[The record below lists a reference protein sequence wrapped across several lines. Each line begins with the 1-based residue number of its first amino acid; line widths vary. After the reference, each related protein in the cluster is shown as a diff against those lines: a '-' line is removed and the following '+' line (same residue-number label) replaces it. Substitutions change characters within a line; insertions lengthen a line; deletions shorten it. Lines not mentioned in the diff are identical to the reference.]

1 MLVLVSSSIMCSRE
15 KPLLVEVILVAGK
28 TATFLLGPPWI
39 QNMAHKLI
47 QEIFVSWFLIISK

>member
-1 MLVLVSSSIMCSRE
+1 MLVLVSSSIICSRE
-15 KPLLVEVILVAGK
+15 KPLLVEVILVTGK
-28 TATFLLGPPWI
+28 TASFLLGPPWI